1 MIAGKV
7 LTAGDPNE
15 ALSVLRAELA
25 RRTVY
30 RWKMRNGEEIPI
42 RDMTDEHLERT
53 IDMLER
59 MQERRDAILENA
71 LDERGW

>member
-1 MIAGKV
+1 M
-7 LTAGDPNE
+7 E
-15 ALSVLRAELA
+15 ALLTVNQPDEALCVLRAEKD